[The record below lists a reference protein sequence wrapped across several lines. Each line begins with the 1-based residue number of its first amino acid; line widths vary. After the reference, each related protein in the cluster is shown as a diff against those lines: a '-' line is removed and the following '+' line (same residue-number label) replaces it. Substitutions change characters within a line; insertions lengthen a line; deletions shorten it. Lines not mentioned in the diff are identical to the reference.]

1 MKGRVIARN
10 LKTSMYKVS
19 YTNPNSNQK
28 VEKWISVEDITSVTS
43 QEEKAKRR
51 RQKRLHRKKFRI
63 VLTRE
68 DTLEFFRERALIAFE
83 PPKDGNC
90 QFSALCFF
98 SRSIGIERSPETLRR
113 EIVKYLRENPNDSE
127 GFPLELFAGKG
138 WAD

>member
-1 MKGRVIARN
+1 MDFCRRYHKCYFSGRESKEERARTK
-10 LKTSMYKVS
+10 KTETVASK
-19 YTNPNSNQK
+19 
-28 VEKWISVEDITSVTS
+28 EI
-43 QEEKAKRR
+43 
-51 RQKRLHRKKFRI
+51 
-63 VLTRE
+63 RE
-68 DTLEFFRERALIAFE
+68 DTLDFFRERALIAFD

-98 SRSIGIERSPETLRR
+98 LRSIGIERSPETLRR